1 METVAMET
9 ATVAVNVCGGWS
21 ATMQATEEIQAKCDQ
36 FKHVIEAAEN
46 KTFKVFKAVAHRYQ
60 VVNGINY
67 IVKIFVGQDL
77 FFHVMFVE
85 ELRANGGLSLTS
97 VIRKKDEDPLVPV

>member
-1 METVAMET
+1 MEDT
-9 ATVAVNVCGGWS
+9 VCGGLTK
-21 ATMQATEEIQAKCDQ
+21 TMQATEEIQAKCDQ
-36 FKHVIEAAEN
+36 LKHVIEAAE
-46 KTFKVFKAVAHRYQ
+46 KKAFKVFKAVAYRDQ
-60 VVNGINY
+60 IVCGTNY